1 MPRILV
7 IEDELDLRENLLDLL
22 SVEGFEVI
30 GAEDGHVGVQFARQC
45 LPDLILCDIS
55 MPGLDGYAVLEQL
68 RQNSETAGI
77 PLIFLT
83 ARATHADMRQGMSLG
98 ADDYLTKPFSLD
110 ELREAIITRLAKY
123 SAITQPYFQ
132 ALQQADAKLN
142 RYLYYDPTT
151 HLPTRL
157 LLQET
162 FNQTCQQLL
171 ESPERKSFVPVVSLL
186 IERFDRFHS
195 LQEADHDQ
203 LIGMIAQ
210 RLAACLGEHNIITR
224 LGDDRFAMLLAP
236 IEQSQEMHYICQ
248 RLLYSLTQQL
258 KLNQQELFLTAR
270 IGAALYPTDGK
281 TLNDL
286 IHKAS
291 AALHSAVRQGGNQYQ
306 LYTSRM
312 AGNSAEQLKLEAD
325 LRRAL
330 DRNELCVYYQPQV
343 DLSTGKITGAE
354 ALVRWLS
361 IERGIVSPTQFIPLA
376 EEIGLIRPI
385 GEWVLC
391 TACQQVQAWRQ
402 AGMAPIRIAVNLSGQ
417 QLNQPQLAT
426 IVAQVLQSSGLDA
439 EALELELTEGT
450 LLQNEAE
457 AIAIL
462 NELKALGVGVAID
475 DFGTGYASLN
485 YLRQF
490 PFDVLKIDR
499 SFIQNV
505 HSESYNNAITTA
517 VLQMAHHLNLKVVAE
532 GVETEAELA
541 FLQQHGCH
549 AIQGFLFSH
558 PVPAAEFQTLL
569 LTDKSLTLHP

>member
-1 MPRILV
+1 
-7 IEDELDLRENLLDLL
+7 
-22 SVEGFEVI
+22 
-30 GAEDGHVGVQFARQC
+30 
-45 LPDLILCDIS
+45 
-55 MPGLDGYAVLEQL
+55 
-68 RQNSETAGI
+68 
-77 PLIFLT
+77 
-83 ARATHADMRQGMSLG
+83 
-98 ADDYLTKPFSLD
+98 
-110 ELREAIITRLAKY
+110 
-123 SAITQPYFQ
+123 
-132 ALQQADAKLN
+132 
-142 RYLYYDPTT
+142 
-151 HLPTRL
+151 
-157 LLQET
+157 
-162 FNQTCQQLL
+162 
-171 ESPERKSFVPVVSLL
+171 
-186 IERFDRFHS
+186 
-195 LQEADHDQ
+195 
-203 LIGMIAQ
+203 
-210 RLAACLGEHNIITR
+210 
-224 LGDDRFAMLLAP
+224 
-236 IEQSQEMHYICQ
+236 
-248 RLLYSLTQQL
+248 
-258 KLNQQELFLTAR
+258 
-270 IGAALYPTDGK
+270 
-281 TLNDL
+281 
-286 IHKAS
+286 
-291 AALHSAVRQGGNQYQ
+291 
-306 LYTSRM
+306 M